1 MALANPMKS
10 DHLKETSLRYF
21 LEVAR
26 CGSISV
32 ASERLF
38 VAASAI
44 SRQISSLEH
53 VLEVQLF
60 ERRPRGMVLSA
71 AGEVLAAHARRS
83 ALEADRVV
91 ADILALQGLHKGHV
105 SLACT
110 EGFAIDFLPRL
121 IIDFQQRYP
130 GIHFSLNVVGP
141 ADVSEM
147 VRNGDVDIGLTF
159 NRLAQKEIKVEHR
172 QTAPVMVIMRP
183 DHPLAGS
190 KSITLNQLAAYP
202 LALPTA
208 ENSLR
213 QIFDIACSR
222 VGVVI
227 EPHVSSNCATALHRF
242 VLSGGIASVAGEVS
256 VRRFVA
262 DGTMVAVPLR
272 ERHLDSRNIELQTLV
287 GRTLPGVV
295 KTFLDYI
302 KGRLGDAEV

>member
-1 MALANPMKS
+1 MKS
-10 DHLKETSLRYF
+10 DCLKETSLRYF

-26 CGSISV
+26 CGSISA

-44 SRQISSLEH
+44 SRQISGLEDA
-53 VLEVQLF
+53 LEVHLF

-71 AGEVLAAHARRS
+71 AGEMLAAHARRS
-83 ALEADRVV
+83 VLEADRVV
-91 ADILALQGLHKGHV
+91 ADILALQGLHKGRV

-121 IIDFQQRYP
+121 IIEFQERYP
-130 GIHFSLNVVGP
+130 GILFGLEVAAP
-141 ADVSEM
+141 ATVSDM

-159 NRLAQKEIKVEHR
+159 NRMAQKEIKVEHR
-172 QTAPVMVIMRP
+172 QPAPAMVIMRP
-183 DHPLAGS
+183 DHPLAGM
-190 KSITLNQLAAYP
+190 KSISLSQLAAHP
-202 LALPTA
+202 LALPSA

-222 VGVVI
+222 LGLVI
-227 EPHVSSNCATALHRF
+227 EPRVASNSATALHRF
-242 VLSGGIASVAGEVS
+242 VLSGGIASIAGEVS
-256 VRRFVA
+256 VRQFLA
-262 DGTMVAVPLR
+262 EGSMVAVPVR
-272 ERHLDSRNIELQTLV
+272 ERSLDSRSIELQTLV

-302 KGRLGDAEV
+302 KGRLGEAEV

>member
-1 MALANPMKS
+1 MKS

-26 CGSISV
+26 SGSISR

-44 SRQISSLEH
+44 SRQISGLEEA
-53 VLEVQLF
+53 LEVPLF

-91 ADILALQGLHKGHV
+91 ADILALQGLQRGKV

-110 EGFAIDFLPRL
+110 EGFAIDFLPSV

-130 GIHFSLNVVGP
+130 GILFRLDVADP
-141 ADVSEM
+141 AAVSDM
-147 VRNGDVDIGLTF
+147 VRQGDVDIGLNF
-159 NRLAQKEIKVEHR
+159 NRLAQPEIKVEYR
-172 QTAPVMVIMRP
+172 QPAPVMVIMRP
-183 DHPLAGS
+183 DHPLAR
-190 KSITLNQLAAYP
+190 KKNITLSQLAAHP
-202 LALPTA
+202 LALPTT
-208 ENSLR
+208 ETSLR

-222 VGVVI
+222 LGLVI
-227 EPHVSSNCATALHRF
+227 EPRMTSNCAPALHRF
-242 VLSGGIASVAGEVS
+242 VLSGGIASIAGEVS
-256 VRRFVA
+256 VRRYLA
-262 DGTMVAVPLR
+262 EGSMVAVPVR
-272 ERHLDSRNIELQTLV
+272 DRSLDSRSIELQTLV
-287 GRTLPGVV
+287 GRTLPQVV

-302 KGRLGDAEV
+302 KGRLGEAEV

>member
-1 MALANPMKS
+1 MKS
-10 DHLKETSLRYF
+10 DCLKETSLRYF

-26 CGSISV
+26 CGSISA

-44 SRQISSLEH
+44 SRQISGLEDA
-53 VLEVQLF
+53 LEVQLF

-71 AGEVLAAHARRS
+71 AGEMLAAHARRS
-83 ALEADRVV
+83 LLEADRVV

-121 IIDFQQRYP
+121 IIEFQERYP
-130 GIHFSLNVVGP
+130 GIFFDLEVAAP
-141 ADVSEM
+141 ATVSDM

-172 QTAPVMVIMRP
+172 QPAPVMVIMRP
-183 DHPLAGS
+183 DHPLAGM
-190 KSITLNQLAAYP
+190 KSISLSQLAAHP
-202 LALPTA
+202 LALPSA

-222 VGVVI
+222 LGLVI
-227 EPHVSSNCATALHRF
+227 EPRVASNSATALHRF
-242 VLSGGIASVAGEVS
+242 VLSGGIASIAGEVS
-256 VRRFVA
+256 VRQFLA
-262 DGTMVAVPLR
+262 EGSMVAVPLR
-272 ERHLDSRNIELQTLV
+272 ERSLDSRSIELQTLV
-287 GRTLPGVV
+287 GRTLPSVV

-302 KGRLGDAEV
+302 KGRLGEAEV